1 MRPFK
6 RLSEKILFSD
16 FTPLVQLGSTRP
28 LQPQDM
34 PALPEQL
41 DPRTVVLDESVIDWS
56 GGMKMLRT
64 LQRAS
69 RKIWL
74 PQLSFYALFALMNL
88 LGPVLVNL
96 FVSRISG
103 GLGTREAVI
112 EGVLYGL
119 GVGMVGLVGGL
130 SLQHYFLRHL
140 GRHQI
145 ITNVVN
151 KKIFSH
157 SLRLTKEA
165 RERTPVGD
173 IVNHMST
180 DTDAVAEVGNAL
192 ADMLYCLVMILG
204 AVGLLFYYLGPTAW
218 VAVVLLSVLAPLTR
232 KVARDFTRFDKDLMD
247 WRDKRVTLMAQIL
260 SAVRLVKYFVWEKS
274 VSDEVA
280 LIRSGELGSR
290 RRIARAELLVT
301 LLYISVGT
309 FVLFAVLGVYAYRGG
324 VLDAAL
330 IFTCVSLF
338 SLLEDPFAFI
348 SRSVSQFIS
357 GKVGAERIAKFLNE
371 PVLPEGGLLEVAV
384 SGPAG
389 FAMENLTV
397 LLGEKRHP
405 ALKDVTLN
413 VKAGESLAVV
423 GSVGAGKSSF
433 IQALLGEVETEG
445 HINFVGAGG
454 ESLPSARIGYVP
466 QEAYVLNGTLR
477 DNLTFGREGVSD
489 AEIARAVEVCALT
502 RDLSLIPGG
511 LRAEIGEKGINLS
524 GGQRQRLSLARA
536 VIHRPQLVI
545 MDDPLSAVDTHTEDH
560 LVRELLFGEWK
571 NITRVMITHRLTHLR
586 EFDQIAFLDHGQL
599 VGLGTFEQ
607 LQAECALFRAY
618 LEEYGRSHSG
628 LAHEK
633 ETAQVS
639 QANGDALRVTEEEDR
654 EYGAVRG
661 GMYWDYVK
669 ALGGDNRLWRPVII
683 VSLIL
688 AASSNTALPLLQKGW
703 LAFVSNNINSTEAS
717 KSWLASLASQPLSA
731 IYVYGGI
738 GLLVLIGTMCAD
750 LFWLKRGLAAG
761 RSVHDRMLKS
771 ILGAGTRFFDST
783 PVGRVLQ
790 RFSRDMEAV
799 DIHLQWSFEHSM
811 KCFAQVI
818 LTLVLIVVALPAVI
832 IPLVP
837 ILFVYYRTQK
847 LYRASAREA
856 KRLDSIS
863 RSPRYAHFKETLT
876 GLVVI
881 RAFGKSEWFMN
892 EFYNRLGYHQR
903 MFYGHYMINRWFS
916 SRIPIIGGFVA
927 MATTLMIVY
936 AVHSASI
943 TPGMAGLLTV
953 YSLSF
958 WGVLNWG
965 IRIWSEV
972 EARMT
977 SMERIKFYSSLPQE
991 QSTVVEAAVPE
1002 VWPTAGEVRFENVT
1016 ARYAAHMPLVLK
1028 GLSFS
1033 ARAGTRVGIVGRT
1046 GSGKSTVFQALYRF
1060 IEVAG
1065 GRITIDGVNIAG
1077 VPLHRLRRALA
1088 IIPQDP
1094 TLFMGSLRSNLDRYG
1109 EHSDEELWRVLDRT
1123 SLGLFVR
1130 SLPQGLQTELVEN
1143 GVNLSQGQRQLLC
1156 LARAL
1161 LMKAKVIILDE
1172 ATASVDVKTDATV
1185 QRVLRESCKGV
1196 TMLIIAHRLGTVR
1209 DCDQILEIRDGVV
1222 VDAFQGMSV
1231 SNGAAVSAAAP
1242 AFIGTEAWN

>member
-16 FTPLVQLGSTRP
+16 FSALVQLGSTRP
-28 LQPQDM
+28 LQPGD
-34 PALPEQL
+34 LPELPAHL
-41 DPRTVVLDESVIDWS
+41 DPRTVVLDESIIDWS
-56 GGMKMLRT
+56 SGMKMLRT
-64 LQRAS
+64 LQRAC
-69 RKIWL
+69 RKIWM
-74 PQLSFYALFALMNL
+74 PQLGFYFLFALMNL

-96 FVSRISG
+96 FVTRIG
-103 GLGTREAVI
+103 KGLDTREALI

-119 GVGMVGLVGGL
+119 GVGMVGLIGGL
-130 SLQHYFLRHL
+130 SLQHYFYRHL
-140 GRHQI
+140 RRHQI
-145 ITNVVN
+145 VTNVVN
-151 KKIFSH
+151 KKIFTH

-204 AVGLLFYYLGPTAW
+204 AIGLLFHYLGSTAW
-218 VAVVLLSVLAPLTR
+218 VAVALLSILAPLTR
-232 KVARDFTRFDKDLMD
+232 KVARDFTRFDKDLMN

-274 VSDEVA
+274 VREEVA
-280 LIRSGELGSR
+280 AIRSGEIGSR

-309 FVLFAVLGVYAYRGG
+309 FVLFAVLGVYAWRGG
-324 VLDAAL
+324 VLNPAL

-338 SLLEDPFAFI
+338 ALLEDPFAFI
-348 SRSVSQFIS
+348 SRSVSLFIS
-357 GKVGAERIAKFLNE
+357 GKVGAERISQFLSE
-371 PVLPEGGLLEVAV
+371 PVLPEQERFEGSADG
-384 SGPAG
+384 SAG
-389 FAMENLTV
+389 FVMENLNV
-397 LLGEKRHP
+397 LLGETGFA
-405 ALKDVTLN
+405 ALKDVSLKL
-413 VKAGESLAVV
+413 KAGSSLAVV

-433 IQALLGEVETEG
+433 IQALLGEVKTEG
-445 HINFVGAGG
+445 RLSFIG
-454 ESLPSARIGYVP
+454 ENGEAIENCRIGYVP

-477 DNLTFGREGVSD
+477 DNLTFGRDNVSD
-489 AEIARAVEVCALT
+489 EEIRHAVEVSALT

-511 LRAEIGEKGINLS
+511 FGAEIGEKGINMS

-536 VIHRPQLVI
+536 VLHKPQLVI
-545 MDDPLSAVDTHTEDH
+545 LDDPLSAVDTHTEQH
-560 LVRELLFGEWK
+560 LVRQLLFGEWSHV
-571 NITRVMITHRLTHLR
+571 TRVMITHRLSYLS
-586 EFDQIAFLDHGQL
+586 EFDQIAFLDHGRL
-599 VGLGTFEQ
+599 VGLGSYEE
-607 LQAECALFRAY
+607 LHASCAEFRAY
-618 LEEYGRSHSG
+618 LEEYRRTHSN
-628 LAHEK
+628 LAQAVE
-633 ETAQVS
+633 APQASV
-639 QANGDALRVTEEEDR
+639 ANGDALRVTEEEDR

-669 ALGGDNRLWRPVII
+669 ALGGENKLWRPVII
-683 VSLIL
+683 LALAL
-688 AASSNTALPLLQKGW
+688 AASANTALPLLQKGW
-703 LAFVSNNINSTEAS
+703 LAFVSNHINSAEAAEG
-717 KSWLASLASQPLSA
+717 WLSTIASQPLYA
-731 IYVYGGI
+731 IYLYGGI
-738 GLLVLIGTMCAD
+738 GLLVLVGTMCAD
-750 LFWLKRGLAAG
+750 LFWLRRGLAAG
-761 RSVHDRMLKS
+761 RSVHDKMLKS
-771 ILGAGTRFFDST
+771 ILGASVRFFDST

-818 LTLVLIVVALPAVI
+818 LTLVLIVAALPAVV

-881 RAFGKSEWFMN
+881 RAFGKTDWFLSEFHR
-892 EFYNRLGYHQR
+892 RLGYHQR

-916 SRIPIIGGFVA
+916 SRIPIIGGLVA
-927 MATTLMIVY
+927 MVTTLMIVW
-936 AVHSASI
+936 AVSAGQISA
-943 TPGMAGLLTV
+943 GLAGLLTV

-965 IRIWSEV
+965 IRVWSEV

-977 SMERIKFYSSLPQE
+977 SMERIKYYSSLPQE
-991 QSTVVEAAVPE
+991 QNVVAEGVVPDN
-1002 VWPTAGEVRFENVT
+1002 WPSAGEVRFEEVS
-1016 ARYAAHMPLVLK
+1016 ARYADHMPLVLK
-1028 GLSFS
+1028 GLSFA

-1046 GSGKSTVFQALYRF
+1046 GSGKSTLFQALYRF
-1060 IEVAG
+1060 IEVAH
-1065 GRITIDGVNIAG
+1065 GRILIDGVNIAS
-1077 VPLHRLRRALA
+1077 VPLNRLRRALA

-1109 EHSDEELWRVLDRT
+1109 EHSDEDLWRVLDRT
-1123 SLGLFVR
+1123 SLGTFVR
-1130 SLPQGLQTELVEN
+1130 ALPQGLNTVLVEN

-1161 LMKAKVIILDE
+1161 LIKAKVIILDE

-1185 QRVLRESCKGV
+1185 QRVLRESCAGV

-1209 DCDQILEIRDGVV
+1209 DCDQILEVRDGRV
-1222 VDAFQGMSV
+1222 VDSFAGISV
-1231 SNGAAVSAAAP
+1231 SQGAAVSSMAAP
-1242 AFIGTEAWN
+1242 VFN